1 MRLNADTV
9 VDASF
14 LVPIIVGRLG
24 PDERTLAARAALLR
38 AGALVAPCHLMF
50 ELLNAI
56 RGGVRARVLSD
67 ADAIGSIVDACELG
81 VHLEPSPDISV
92 ALRIA
97 ELATAHGLT
106 AYDASYLE
114 LAIRTRSPLATF
126 DSALI
131 RAAQA
136 EGVQI
141 VSPGV
146 D

>member
-1 MRLNADTV
+1 MRAQPDTV

-14 LVPIIVGRLG
+14 LVPIIAGRLG
-24 PDERTLAARAALLR
+24 ASERAVVAQAALQR
-38 AGALVAPCHLMF
+38 AGALVAPCLLMF

-67 ADAIGSIVDACELG
+67 ADAIGSMVDACELG
-81 VHLEPSPDISV
+81 VRLEPSPDVSV
-92 ALRIA
+92 VLRIA
-97 ELATAHGLT
+97 ELAEAHGLT
-106 AYDASYLE
+106 AFDASYLE
-114 LAIRTRSPLATF
+114 LAMRTNSALATF

-141 VSPGV
+141 VALAV
-146 D
+146 N

>member
-1 MRLNADTV
+1 MRAQPDTV

-14 LVPIIVGRLG
+14 IVPIMAESMG
-24 PDERTLAARAALLR
+24 PVSRTALAREAMRTS
-38 AGALVAPCHLMF
+38 AGLVAPAILLF
-50 ELLNAI
+50 ELLNSI
-56 RGGVRARVLSD
+56 HNGQRAGILTTTQGQIALTSILDLGIHVEPAPD
-67 ADAIGSIVDACELG
+67 A
-81 VHLEPSPDISV
+81 SV

-97 ELATAHGLT
+97 ELAEAHGLT

-114 LAIRTRSPLATF
+114 LAMRTNSALATF

-141 VSPGV
+141 VALAV
-146 D
+146 N

>member
-1 MRLNADTV
+1 MRVQPDTV

-14 LVPIIVGRLG
+14 LVPIIAGRLG
-24 PDERTLAARAALLR
+24 PSERAVVAQAALQR
-38 AGALVAPCHLMF
+38 AGALVAPCLLMF

-67 ADAIGSIVDACELG
+67 TDAIGSIVDACELG
-81 VHLEPSPDISV
+81 VHLEPSPDVSV

-97 ELATAHGLT
+97 ELAEAHGLT

-114 LAIRTRSPLATF
+114 LALRTKSPLATF

-131 RAAQA
+131 HAAQA

-141 VSPGV
+141 VSLGV
-146 D
+146 N

>member
-1 MRLNADTV
+1 MRVQPDTV

-14 LVPIIVGRLG
+14 LVPIIAGRLG
-24 PDERTLAARAALLR
+24 PSERAVVAQAALQR
-38 AGALVAPCHLMF
+38 AGALVAPCLLMF

-67 ADAIGSIVDACELG
+67 ADAVGSIVDACELG
-81 VHLEPSPDISV
+81 VHLEPSPDVSV

-97 ELATAHGLT
+97 ELAQAHGLT

-114 LAIRTRSPLATF
+114 LAMRTKSPLATF
-126 DSALI
+126 DGALI
-131 RAAQA
+131 CAAQA

-141 VSPGV
+141 VSLAV
-146 D
+146 N

>member
-1 MRLNADTV
+1 MRVQPDTV

-14 LVPIIVGRLG
+14 LVPIIAGRLG
-24 PDERTLAARAALLR
+24 PSERAVVAQEVLQR
-38 AGALVAPCHLMF
+38 AGVLVAPCLLMF

-67 ADAIGSIVDACELG
+67 ADAVGSIVDACELG
-81 VHLEPSPDISV
+81 VHLEPSPDVSV

-97 ELATAHGLT
+97 ELAQAHGLT

-114 LAIRTRSPLATF
+114 LAMRTKSPLATF

-141 VSPGV
+141 VSLGV
-146 D
+146 N

>member
-1 MRLNADTV
+1 MRVQPDTV

-14 LVPIIVGRLG
+14 LVPIIAGRLG
-24 PDERTLAARAALLR
+24 SSERAVVAQAALQR
-38 AGALVAPCHLMF
+38 AGALVAPCLLMF

-67 ADAIGSIVDACELG
+67 ADAVGSIVDACELG
-81 VHLEPSPDISV
+81 VHLEPSPDVSV

-97 ELATAHGLT
+97 ELAQAHGLT

-114 LAIRTRSPLATF
+114 LALRTKSPLATF

-141 VSPGV
+141 VALAV
-146 D
+146 N

>member
-1 MRLNADTV
+1 MRVQPDTV

-14 LVPIIVGRLG
+14 LVPIIAGRLG
-24 PDERTLAARAALLR
+24 PSERAVVAQEVLQR
-38 AGALVAPCHLMF
+38 AGVLVAPCLLMF

-56 RGGVRARVLSD
+56 LGGVRARVLSD
-67 ADAIGSIVDACELG
+67 ADAVGSIVDACELG
-81 VHLEPSPDISV
+81 VHLEPSPDVSV

-97 ELATAHGLT
+97 ELAQAHGLT

-114 LAIRTRSPLATF
+114 LALRAKSPLATF

-141 VSPGV
+141 VSLGV
-146 D
+146 N

>member
-1 MRLNADTV
+1 MRVQPDTV

-14 LVPIIVGRLG
+14 LVPIIAGRLG
-24 PDERTLAARAALLR
+24 PSERAVVAQEVLQR
-38 AGALVAPCHLMF
+38 AGVLVAPCLLMF

-67 ADAIGSIVDACELG
+67 ADAVGSIVDACELG
-81 VHLEPSPDISV
+81 VHLEPSPDVSV

-97 ELATAHGLT
+97 ELAQAHGLT

-114 LAIRTRSPLATF
+114 LALRAKSPLATF

-141 VSPGV
+141 VSLGV
-146 D
+146 N

>member
-1 MRLNADTV
+1 MHTKRDTV

-14 LVPIIVGRLG
+14 LVPIIAGRLG
-24 PDERTLAARAALLR
+24 PGERAVAAQAALR
-38 AGALVAPCHLMF
+38 SVGELVAPCLLMF

-97 ELATAHGLT
+97 ELAAAHGLT

-114 LAIRTRSPLATF
+114 LAIRTKSPLATF

-131 RAAQA
+131 RAAQS
-136 EGVQI
+136 EGVPI
-141 VSPGV
+141 LSHGV
-146 D
+146 N

>member
-1 MRLNADTV
+1 MRVQPDTV

-14 LVPIIVGRLG
+14 LVPIIAGRLG
-24 PDERTLAARAALLR
+24 PSERAVVAQAALQR
-38 AGALVAPCHLMF
+38 AGALVAPCLLMF

-56 RGGVRARVLSD
+56 RGGVRARVLSE

-81 VHLEPSPDISV
+81 VHLEPSPDVSV

-97 ELATAHGLT
+97 ELAEAHGLT

-114 LAIRTRSPLATF
+114 LAMRTKSPLATF

-131 RAAQA
+131 HAAQA

-141 VSPGV
+141 VSLGV
-146 D
+146 N